1 MAGGHFAGQQ
11 GDDVAFLAL
20 IAHPL
25 LVILFGH
32 RGEAHLLVE
41 LVALEQDVL
50 EHGFA
55 LLGVGNLDQDAERQ
69 GVVDHRLTNVENVH
83 TTLCQNAGNGRSQT
97 RTVDSRDVNQ
107 DDFAQRAPPQLE
119 KNRILPTFSDH
130 RAPRALCRSRACRYT
145 ARQLH
150 GQKSR
155 AQ

>member
-1 MAGGHFAGQQ
+1 M
-11 GDDVAFLAL
+11 
-20 IAHPL
+20 
-25 LVILFGH
+25 
-32 RGEAHLLVE
+32 
-41 LVALEQDVL
+41 
-50 EHGFA
+50 
-55 LLGVGNLDQDAERQ
+55 
-69 GVVDHRLTNVENVH
+69 
-83 TTLCQNAGNGRSQT
+83 CQNAGNGRSQT

-145 ARQLH
+145 ALQLH